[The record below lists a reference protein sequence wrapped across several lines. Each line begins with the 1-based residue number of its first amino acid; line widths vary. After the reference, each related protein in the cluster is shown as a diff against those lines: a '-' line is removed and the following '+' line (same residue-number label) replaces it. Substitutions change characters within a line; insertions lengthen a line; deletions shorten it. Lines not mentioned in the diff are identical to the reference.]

1 MALTKRKLQQLIES
15 QSEQI
20 REQNK
25 ENKRKQIID
34 SLHEEQVKS
43 GKFNSGLTSNQASR
57 MALAGAKRYDNT
69 ISDKAVENTTN
80 KNVAYNGNTGIN
92 TGVTNNSVGTTQQ
105 NESTATN
112 QAQNTSAN
120 ANTFNIRVGGS
131 PKLYNVQSEKTV
143 QNSGNVIYPQLT
155 KENLQNKVDYLTE
168 KRNNISTS
176 TLDGKNQVRAINEE
190 INKTNDQLNAMNQK
204 SGLSYIQKR
213 GQESFANAMEN
224 INDTGVGAYAA
235 IEALGEGLSDKNTSI
250 LGAFKSAVKA
260 YNNAMEDVYKQK
272 TNLQASLGKE
282 TDYADTDPAYKNARS
297 KTLTKVAGDLN
308 SSMANMLPSIMM
320 SYSGSAVSPLVG
332 NVLSAATTYANSS
345 PEAYRE
351 ARSEGATP
359 KQASIYSVAEGASQ
373 AAGDALIGG
382 VAGLGEGIVDKAVSK
397 YAGDALNT
405 FFRSRPMLK
414 AVTDTAVKAAGEGAE
429 EMIQSLIT
437 TGNKKLTYDP
447 DAKIDVAGLAYE
459 GALGALMGAAYGIP
473 TIPGKY
479 YVYKADYDTVNN
491 FARAASQ
498 VKDFDSAQKLE
509 VIMDNV
515 VQNTEETIKNME
527 TQKQTDEVK
536 EDISR
541 LKYIKDEVNKTK
553 ETFVDN
559 MENIVNQNI
568 NQSDALEKV
577 LDGKPDDIVEN
588 VANLVE
594 VVAEGIEPDK
604 NAINATIDYVQ
615 QEIQN
620 KEAEYLASSS
630 PDDKRNADIDLEA
643 LKKVDDTLRN
653 GRKDLEDLIN
663 SYKEIRETEHAK
675 AVERQGEIENIQ
687 QEVRNNIDKAYT
699 DIDSRRKAETETN
712 TVNTTSASAT
722 PNVVDSIENRT
733 DTLQNESES
742 GTIEPKQEET
752 KAPKEFQL
760 HHVVHKHT
768 KTGEKMD
775 VFKIEKS
782 LSDKEYAHLKKLM
795 KDIGGYYSSYAG
807 GFIVKNPEAVS
818 SFADTDYVKPTEN
831 VSEPKAV
838 EKVETVSATDNTVS
852 DSNNTSGATDNTIS
866 DTNNTA
872 NNTEVKKEVKKP
884 ETPKEITAKETKKQ
898 DEKKLQMPPRP
909 VYHEGKSVEQYF
921 LPGRKT
927 PFAVSTQAAFD
938 TIEVLSSESNTMQEL
953 YDNIKS
959 DSSAKQVVGKYIENG
974 YGSYSPN
981 EVFGF
986 KAETKSE
993 KVGADY
999 EEPSN
1004 AGYVE
1009 KFHKFSKDV
1018 LVFDNSDDYGDYLDY
1033 EERESMRFG
1042 DVEKVLVVKGP
1053 NVLNSE
1059 LETECKTPQAA
1070 VNRFFRKVKN
1080 IPELMHFESEIRD
1093 YVSEGTLKSLTTMK
1107 EHGYVW
1113 GIEFPSDNE
1122 TYMWLNVSNEY
1133 IRDSVDN
1140 PAIAYI
1146 GTDKSAAEVKEP
1158 SAQISDYVYDK
1169 LGSTKAITFN
1179 DLQEAANKAYG
1190 GTMAEGTYDVKAMTD
1205 AMELGV
1211 NRHIIDLVSQNQS
1224 DFNSSNPNDAAD
1236 SIREINDDILALIPT
1251 QTKRSEE
1258 QISLQQFSTP
1268 PNIAYLASWVANING
1283 TDVVLEPS
1291 AGIGGLASFAKADG
1305 ATVCVNELSDSRLSM
1320 LKQLPFDGFYQ
1331 ENAEQID
1338 NILPDEIK
1346 PSVVLMNPPFS
1357 STGGRTKNSTK
1368 NAIPHIE
1375 QALARLEDGGRLVAI
1390 VGKGM
1395 ANDTPTFKGWYD
1407 ELRKSYDI
1415 RANVGINGENYR
1427 KYGTTFDVQMLVI
1440 DKTGAQKG
1448 ETIVGNYDKLENI
1461 PGLLKGVRNDRS
1473 RTDKQLE
1480 TRSTGERNNGVGL
1493 HDTQSKKDMVDTVS
1507 QRNGGNS
1514 QLESVGPK
1522 QQDVVDSNGRGDT
1535 GRSNVTGRER
1545 PQDIQEADRDG
1556 TGTERGRLDTGVRD
1570 SEGQL
1575 EAVHTEE
1582 SRVQPDSESRPGLG
1596 QTELRERMGSGGRSV
1611 AADGGE
1617 HGSVSKQTVKKET
1630 TKKKE
1635 PKKKVAES
1643 DDGVYASYAPAKLTV
1658 TGAKKHPAK
1667 LVESAAMSAVSMPEL
1682 HYTPHLDQSLIDSGA
1697 LSDAQLENIS
1707 YAGQAH
1713 EQVLPNGTRK
1723 GYFIGDGTGV
1733 GKGRQ
1738 IAGIIM
1744 DNFNQ
1749 GRKKAVWVSEKAGL
1763 FEDATRDWTD
1773 LGGNGG
1779 ELLDFSKA
1787 KIKKN
1792 LQGYADGILFS
1803 TYDTLRSGGTKDD
1816 AGKKTGSNVDSIIEW
1831 LGKDFDG
1838 VIVFD
1843 EVQNLGNLSGKKTE
1857 RGKTNGSMK
1866 AIAGNKLQESVPNA
1880 RIVYVSA
1887 TGATDITN
1895 LAYASRLGLW
1905 GEGTSFSNM
1914 EDFTAKIGRSGIA
1927 AMELVARDM
1936 KSMGVYLARSISY
1949 DGVKYDQI
1957 QHKLTKDQQYMY
1969 DTMSEGWQVVV
1980 QDVNKALQLTGGDKN
1995 SSARRS
2001 AGQVWSTMQNFYS
2014 QVLTSMSVPS
2024 VIKDI
2029 EKELAAGHSC
2039 VIQIVNTNEAAQDR
2053 AVSNAKENGDTSLDN
2068 LDITPRQMITQ
2079 YVQNAFPVQQ
2089 YEEYID
2095 EQGNKV
2101 SKPVVDSKGNPVENK
2116 QAVRMREELLAKIS
2130 EISIPEG
2137 PLDMIVSHFGADNVA
2152 EITGRNSRVVDR
2164 TDENGDVKKT
2174 LERRNSKSANIA
2186 EAKDF
2191 QDGKKRILVFS
2202 KAGGTGR
2209 SFHASNKAK
2218 NKEQRIHYVLQ
2229 AGWKADD
2236 AVQGFGRT
2244 HRSDEAN
2251 VPVYKLVT
2259 TDVMGQKR
2267 FVTSIARRLD
2277 QLGALT
2283 KGQRE
2288 TGSGIFGEKDNLESP
2303 LSREALRTFYK
2314 KLGAGQ
2320 LSDIDPQ
2327 STLQKMGLE
2336 SKFYDEYGR
2345 FKLNKVEASDITH
2358 FLNRLLALP
2367 VEEQN
2372 RVFGAFEEIRE
2383 QYYEAAIEAGTLDTG
2398 MENVKADK
2406 VTVEQDSVVRTD
2418 ESTGA
2423 ETKYVRATVFTK
2435 PTVIESVEDAKV
2447 FAKNFVG
2454 IRRMEDGS
2462 VRAVYRISDQ
2472 TNAYG
2477 VVVKRY
2483 RLQSANTATSNTM
2496 SEKNMEAKTE
2506 LVPES
2511 EWDSAWAEAVK
2522 EVPEYNERTVHMI
2535 TGALLPIWNKLP
2547 GDGVVKAMRLTAE
2560 DGTQYLG
2567 RIIPPKQIDSVLR
2580 QLDVKGGDKKT
2591 YTGKEVYSA
2600 VMDKAQ
2606 TVVFNGQYGGTMSVV
2621 RRRVS
2626 GENRMEIL
2634 GGNLFSLKS
2643 KYPDIIQ
2650 ESIQFKTRYF
2660 IPTGAKGEAILSDM
2674 IETYKV
2680 RSIGE
2685 SEDGDVYYKRKT
2697 AEETIRQSKEAVK
2710 DAPPSLDDLKQT
2722 AEKLFRLPI
2731 NYGKTG
2737 GSAGIYKV
2745 KEDVVRIKQPGDF
2758 LTLAHEI
2765 GHKLDNR
2772 YNLHDLP
2779 EISELKS
2786 AFRESLIGEGYLDF
2800 QLPNE
2805 YVSEYVKSYMENAD
2819 QTIADFPEFTK
2830 AFFSMLDDRD
2840 TDSVNRLASMSNQYY
2855 DSKTTERAQA
2865 AVHNRAEEAAPIR
2878 KIAAT
2883 VNDAKHNPAQF
2894 MGNAVKEAWD
2904 GFMKYIFDD
2913 IHVIRGYGK
2922 TYDMAMRERQSG
2934 SVVRGWLEI
2943 YATSADGTILGDG
2956 LSGRLAESGITPNER
2971 HAFDSYLVDL
2981 AAYDHM
2987 EQEKKNPSGNPMGG
3001 RVYADPRVQAS
3012 IEERIIET
3020 ESKYPGFHDAAN
3032 SLFEYDSMLLGRA
3045 VESGIISQSV
3055 VDTWSE
3061 MYPHY
3066 SPLYRVMD
3074 DKTKIGG
3081 KARSRYTDQ
3090 NNVFKAFKG
3099 SGRDVYSPV
3108 ENRMIQTEKVIKACM
3123 RNDVAVAFFNFIDQN
3138 DGMGAIAEKVP
3149 QSMYKD
3155 VIGLF
3160 PSYQKL
3166 KNFDFKSMNG
3176 MTEAERQNVLDE
3188 VQEAMGTVAE
3198 SWKPVKYQNK
3208 NIVCVMRNGKPDF
3221 YEIHDTD
3228 VLKALTTL
3236 SPSEMNMVVT
3246 AFSKYSGIFKI
3257 LNTGSNPFW
3266 ALKNVISDTQTGYI
3280 FSKTTNNPVKYIS
3293 DLVKATVEITK
3304 GSDGYLE
3311 YMSAGGGY
3319 QGSMTSKVDT
3329 LRQVEWNLIP
3339 HSTMENIMHIP
3350 AKMVE
3355 HFGNLVDVGE
3365 SASRYAEYKRSRD
3378 AGFSVLDSMRN
3389 QQEITVNF
3397 SRHGKLGKNIDA
3409 FIPYTNSSLQAI
3421 YHDFNGLL
3429 GKADKK
3435 TKTAIWCKFLGSN
3448 VLSAVIQASLIA
3460 FLSSVRDEDYEK
3472 EYTNLSS
3479 YIKNSSW
3486 CIPTGDGKFIRVPKQ
3501 KSTMAL
3507 SSLIDRIVEYNM
3519 YENPRAFYDFGE
3531 YIMNSV
3537 VSIPGVDDT
3546 IGFGTLLSWARNETY
3561 TGSPIVP
3568 SAYQNL
3574 LPSEQYNE
3582 NTSEFAKRIGS
3593 FLDIS
3598 PMKVQFA
3605 IDDNL
3610 GFIGKFAEYVS
3621 DASDVAKEDGIL
3633 AGIGEFASDSV
3644 SSFHTDNV
3652 YSTSEINYFYDTKE
3666 GYDTRSATYKVR
3678 GEGDTQTFYDTYGAY
3693 KYNKIADVYSKCN
3706 GLIKQE
3712 ANEETQ
3718 RDQRKLLN
3726 AFIKA
3731 VNDTEVSEMDEE
3743 VATLAQT
3750 TGTDISDIAPYLV
3763 TPETITKR
3771 VNKTSYYVT
3780 LTMEDMMEYYTE
3792 TVLMFEENYVDILDS
3807 SDDAQNKV
3815 EALKSLHDE
3824 INTHMRKKWFDKIAD
3839 RDGANKK

>member
-20 REQNK
+20 KEQNK

-57 MALAGAKRYDNT
+57 MALTGAKRYDNT
-69 ISDKAVENTTN
+69 ISEKAVEDTTN
-80 KNVAYNGNTGIN
+80 KNVVNNSNTGIN
-92 TGVTNNSVGTTQQ
+92 TGVTNSSVSTAQQ

-112 QAQNTSAN
+112 PVQNTSAST
-120 ANTFNIRVGGS
+120 NTFNIRVGGS

-143 QNSGNVIYPQLT
+143 QNSGNVIYPKLT
-155 KENLQNKVDYLTE
+155 KENLQNKVGYLTE
-168 KRNNISTS
+168 KRNNTSTS

-204 SGLSYIQKR
+204 SSLSYIQKR

-235 IEALGEGLSDKNTSI
+235 IEVLGEGLSDKNTSI

-260 YNNAMEDVYKQK
+260 YNNAMEDIYKQK
-272 TNLQASLGKE
+272 VNDQYTYGKDA
-282 TDYADTDPAYKNARS
+282 DYADTDPAYKNARS

-320 SYSGSAVSPLVG
+320 SYSGSVASPLVG

-359 KQASIYSVAEGASQ
+359 KQASTYSVAEGANQ

-414 AVTDTAVKAAGEGAE
+414 AVTDTAVKVAGEGAE

-437 TGNKKLTYDP
+437 TGNKKLIYDP

-479 YVYKADYDTVNN
+479 YIYKADYDTVNN

-509 VIMDNV
+509 VVMDNV
-515 VQNTEETIKNME
+515 VQNTEETIKSME
-527 TQKQTDEVK
+527 AQKQTDEVK

-553 ETFVDN
+553 EMFSDN
-559 MENIVNQNI
+559 MESIVTQNI
-568 NQSDALEKV
+568 NQSDALEKI
-577 LDGKPDDIVEN
+577 LDSKPNDIAEN

-594 VVAEGIEPDK
+594 VVSEGIEPNAD
-604 NAINATIDYVQ
+604 AINSTIDVVQ
-615 QEIQN
+615 QEIRN
-620 KEAEYLASSS
+620 KEAEIIFSSD
-630 PDDKRNADIDLEA
+630 PEERRKAEIDQEA
-643 LKKVDDTLRN
+643 LKKVDEYLRN
-653 GRKDLEDLIN
+653 GRDDLEKLIAD
-663 SYKEIRETEHAK
+663 YQEIRETEHAK
-675 AVERQGEIENIQ
+675 AVARNKEIENVQ
-687 QEVRNNIDKAYT
+687 QEVRGNLEIIFNNTSSDTHNTISNT
-699 DIDSRRKAETETN
+699 DNTSNNTENSTSETN
-712 TVNTTSASAT
+712 EESNAGVTAENITS
-722 PNVVDSIENRT
+722 ENQPEV
-733 DTLQNESES
+733 LQNETES

-752 KAPKEFQL
+752 KTPKEFQL
-760 HHVVHKHT
+760 HHVVHTHT

-775 VFKIEKS
+775 VFKIKKS

-838 EKVETVSATDNTVS
+838 GKVEAAGATDNTVGDTNNTSSATDNTI
-852 DSNNTSGATDNTIS
+852 N
-866 DTNNTA
+866 DT
-872 NNTEVKKEVKKP
+872 NNTEVKKP
-884 ETPKEITAKETKKQ
+884 ETKKETTAKEMKKQ
-898 DEKKLQMPPRP
+898 DEKKLQMPPKP
-909 VYHEGKSVEQYF
+909 VYHEGKGIEQYF

-927 PFAVSTQAAFD
+927 PFATSTQAAFD
-938 TIEVLSSESNTMQEL
+938 TIEVLSDESNTMQEL

-986 KAETKSE
+986 KSAPTTDSGIDNIDSSSTKEIEKPKQEQAVEAKAES
-993 KVGADY
+993 
-999 EEPSN
+999 
-1004 AGYVE
+1004 
-1009 KFHKFSKDV
+1009 
-1018 LVFDNSDDYGDYLDY
+1018 
-1033 EERESMRFG
+1033 
-1042 DVEKVLVVKGP
+1042 
-1053 NVLNSE
+1053 
-1059 LETECKTPQAA
+1059 
-1070 VNRFFRKVKN
+1070 
-1080 IPELMHFESEIRD
+1080 
-1093 YVSEGTLKSLTTMK
+1093 
-1107 EHGYVW
+1107 
-1113 GIEFPSDNE
+1113 
-1122 TYMWLNVSNEY
+1122 
-1133 IRDSVDN
+1133 
-1140 PAIAYI
+1140 
-1146 GTDKSAAEVKEP
+1146 KEP
-1158 SAQISDYVYDK
+1158 STQISDYVYDK

-1211 NRHIIDLVSQNQS
+1211 NRHIIDIVSQNQS
-1224 DFNSSNPNDAAD
+1224 DFNSNNPNDAVD

-1305 ATVCVNELSDSRLSM
+1305 ATVYVNELSDSRLSM

-1338 NILPDEIK
+1338 NILPDEVK

-1357 STGGRTKNSTK
+1357 STGGRIKNSTK

-1375 QALARLEDGGRLVAI
+1375 QVLARLEDGGRLVAI

-1407 ELRKSYDI
+1407 ELRKNYDI
-1415 RANVGINGENYR
+1415 RANVGISGENYR

-1448 ETIVGNYDKLENI
+1448 ETIVGNYDKLEDI
-1461 PGLLKGVRNDRS
+1461 PELLKGVRDDRN

-1493 HDTQSKKDMVDTVS
+1493 HDTKSKKDMVDTVS
-1507 QRNGGNS
+1507 PRNSGDS
-1514 QLESVGPK
+1514 QLESVEPK
-1522 QQDVVDSNGRGDT
+1522 QQDVVDSNGRSDT
-1535 GRSNVTGRER
+1535 GRSNVAGRER
-1545 PQDIQEADRDG
+1545 PQDIQEVDRDG

-1570 SEGQL
+1570 SKEQL
-1575 EAVHTEE
+1575 ETVRTEE
-1582 SRVQPDSESRPGLG
+1582 SRVQPDGESEPRLG
-1596 QTELRERMGSGGRSV
+1596 QTELRERMGSSGRSV

-1617 HGSVSKQTVKKET
+1617 SGNVSKQT

-1635 PKKKVAES
+1635 TKKKVAES
-1643 DDGVYASYAPAKLTV
+1643 DDGVYASYVPAKLTV

-1773 LGGNGG
+1773 LGGSDG

-1816 AGKKTGSNVDSIIEW
+1816 TGKKTGSNVDSIIEW

-1866 AIAGNKLQESVPNA
+1866 AIAGNKLQEAVPNA

-1887 TGATDITN
+1887 TGATDIAN

-1995 SSARRS
+1995 SSARIS

-2053 AVSNAKENGDTSLDN
+2053 AVSNAKESGDTSLDN

-2137 PLDMIVSHFGADNVA
+2137 PLDMIISHFGADNVA

-2303 LSREALRTFYK
+2303 LSRKALRTFYK

-2320 LSDIDPQ
+2320 LSSIDPQ

-2345 FKLNKVEASDITH
+2345 FKLNEVEASDITH

-2372 RVFGAFEEIRE
+2372 RVFNAFEEIRE

-2477 VVVKRY
+2477 VVTKRY
-2483 RLQSANTATSNTM
+2483 RLQSANTVTSNTM
-2496 SEKNMEAKTE
+2496 SERNMEVKTE

-2547 GDGVVKAMRLTAE
+2547 EDGVVKAMRLTAE

-2600 VMDKAQ
+2600 VIDKAQ
-2606 TVVFNGQYGGTMSVV
+2606 TVVFNGLYGGTMSVV

-2650 ESIQFKTRYF
+2650 ENIQFRNRYF

-2697 AEETIRQSKEAVK
+2697 AEEIRDADKAIKEDK
-2710 DAPPSLDDLKQT
+2710 PISLDDLKRET
-2722 AEKLFRLPI
+2722 EKMFGIPI
-2731 NYGKTG
+2731 NYGRTNGMAGMYKT
-2737 GSAGIYKV
+2737 
-2745 KEDVVRIKQPGDF
+2745 KEDTIRINKAGNF
-2758 LTLAHEI
+2758 LTVAHEV

-2772 YNLHDLP
+2772 YNFSSMP
-2779 EISELKS
+2779 EISELRT
-2786 AFRESLIGEGYLDF
+2786 AFYDSLIKEGYVEPQIPGEL
-2800 QLPNE
+2800 
-2805 YVSEYVKSYMENAD
+2805 VAEYVKAYMENAEY
-2819 QTIADFPEFTK
+2819 AKSEFPEFTK
-2830 AFFSMLDDRD
+2830 VFLETLDSRD
-2840 TDSVNRLASMSNQYY
+2840 SDNVARLSSMSNAYY
-2855 DSKTTERAQA
+2855 DSETSARAQA
-2865 AVHNRAEEAAPIR
+2865 AVHNRAQEN
-2878 KIAAT
+2878 T
-2883 VNDAKHNPAQF
+2883 VFNEF
-2894 MGNAVKEAWD
+2894 VGSVKELQRDPATFVGTESNKAWKT
-2904 GFMKYIFDD
+2904 FMASFVDDVDIFN
-2913 IHVIRGYGK
+2913 HFGSAYN
-2922 TYDMAMRERQSG
+2922 MAMRERQSG
-2934 SVVRGWLEI
+2934 AVVRGWLKGS
-2943 YATSADGTILGDG
+2943 ATDKNGKIMGPGLADT
-2956 LSGRLAESGITPNER
+2956 LSMANITPDQR
-2971 HAFDSYLVDL
+2971 LAFDSYLVDL
-2981 AAYDHM
+2981 AAYDHK
-2987 EQEKKNPSGNPMGG
+2987 EYEKKNPSGKANAG
-3001 RVYADPRVQAS
+3001 RVYGDQRVQDT
-3012 IEERIIET
+3012 IEKRIEET
-3020 ESKYPGFHDAAN
+3020 ESKYPHFVNAAQAV
-3032 SLFEYDSMLLGRA
+3032 FEYDNMLMERA
-3045 VESGIISQSV
+3045 IESGIVSAKTVS
-3055 VDTWSE
+3055 TWQE
-3061 MYPHY
+3061 IYPHY

-3074 DKTKIGG
+3074 DK
-3081 KARSRYTDQ
+3081 KAPIS
-3090 NNVFKAFKG
+3090 VFKSFKG
-3099 SGRDVYSPV
+3099 SGRDVYSPI
-3108 ENRMIQTEKVIKACM
+3108 ENRILQTEKIVRSAMK
-3123 RNDVAVAFFNFIDQN
+3123 NDIALAFFDFIDEN
-3138 DGMGAIAEKVP
+3138 EGMGAFAEKVP
-3149 QSMYKD
+3149 PKMYKE

-3160 PSYQKL
+3160 PNYEKL
-3166 KNFDFKSMNG
+3166 KNYDMKSLDH
-3176 MTEAERQNVLDE
+3176 MTEDERQTVIEE
-3188 VQEAMGTVAE
+3188 VQEAMGNVAE
-3198 SWKPVKYQNK
+3198 SWRVQNFQGK
-3208 NIVCVMRNGKPDF
+3208 NIVAVMRNGKPEL
-3221 YEIHDTD
+3221 YEIHDKF
-3228 VLKALTTL
+3228 VLDALTSFSTQ
-3236 SPSEMNMVVT
+3236 EMNVVVKVWRAMT
-3246 AFSKYSGIFKI
+3246 NGFKV
-3257 LNTGSNPFW
+3257 LTTGANPFF
-3266 ALKNVISDTQTGYI
+3266 AIPNAIRDIQTGYI
-3280 FSKTTNNPVKYIS
+3280 TSNTTNNPIKYMA
-3293 DLVKATVEITK
+3293 DFFVAVGDTLTQNQTYK
-3304 GSDGYLE
+3304 DF
-3311 YMSAGGGY
+3311 MSAGGGY
-3319 QGSMTSKVDT
+3319 ENAIRGDAQA
-3329 LRQVEWNLIP
+3329 LRSIEWDMLP
-3339 HSTMENIMHIP
+3339 HSTVERILHVP
-3350 AKMVE
+3350 ARISEVFE
-3355 HFGNLVDVGE
+3355 HLVDTSE
-3365 SASRYAEYKRSRD
+3365 TANRLADYKRTVKN
-3378 AGFSVLDSMRN
+3378 GGSVLEGMRN

-3397 SRHGKLGKNIDA
+3397 SRHGKIAKQIDT
-3409 FIPYTNSSLQAI
+3409 FIPYFNATIQSYYKLFDTLFGK
-3421 YHDFNGLL
+3421 HDPKQKRN
-3429 GKADKK
+3429 AW
-3435 TKTAIWCKFLGSN
+3435 TKLICMNLFIAALEI
-3448 VLSAVIQASLIA
+3448 ASRSIR
-3460 FLSSVRDEDYEK
+3460 SKITGEDEEK
-3472 EYTNLSS
+3472 EYQQLSP
-3479 YIKNSSW
+3479 YIKNAYW
-3486 CIPTGDGKFIRVPKQ
+3486 CFPAGDGNFVKIPKQ
-3501 KSTMAL
+3501 KDFMLLSTAL
-3507 SSLIDRIVEYNM
+3507 ERLVEYTKM
-3519 YENPRAFYDFGE
+3519 ENPRAFYQFDDYLE
-3531 YIMNSV
+3531 SV
-3537 VSIPGVDDT
+3537 LVLPHSLDDVT
-3546 IGFGTLLSWARNETY
+3546 LFGTGLSLAKNETF

-3568 SAYQNL
+3568 YAYQNL
-3574 LPSEQYNE
+3574 LPEEQYNE
-3582 NTSEFAKRIGS
+3582 NTSEFAKKIGS
-3593 FLDIS
+3593 TLHVS
-3598 PMKVQFA
+3598 PMQVQFVLDDTLGFVAKFVSYTSDA
-3605 IDDNL
+3605 IDAFHDGGIVEGAKNGLDSLASTFRADN
-3610 GFIGKFAEYVS
+3610 
-3621 DASDVAKEDGIL
+3621 
-3633 AGIGEFASDSV
+3633 
-3644 SSFHTDNV
+3644 T
-3652 YSTSEINYFYDTKE
+3652 YSTGEISYFYDTKN

-3678 GEGDTQTFYDTYGAY
+3678 GEGDGQTFYDTYGAY
-3693 KYNKIADVYSKCN
+3693 KYDKIADVYSKCN
-3706 GLIKQE
+3706 TLIKQDE
-3712 ANEETQ
+3712 DEDNSRSTRRE
-3718 RDQRKLLN
+3718 LI

-3731 VNDTEVSEMDEE
+3731 VNDTEVSEMDEQVSALAE
-3743 VATLAQT
+3743 AT
-3750 TGTDISDIAPYLV
+3750 GYDVSDIAPYIV
-3763 TPETITKR
+3763 TPNTITQR
-3771 VNKTSYYVT
+3771 YNKQSYYVE
-3780 LTMEDMMEYYTE
+3780 LTVEDMMEYYLE
-3792 TVLMFEENYVDILDS
+3792 AQGLFELNYPDVLNAVGDS
-3807 SDDAQNKV
+3807 KEKA
-3815 EALKSLHDE
+3815 ALLAEYKKK
-3824 INTHMRKKWFDKIAD
+3824 INTHMRDTWFEKIME
-3839 RDGANKK
+3839 RDGAQKKED